1 MQIWDLNRIDRSSR
15 IFNFSLQS
23 SFVFLKE
30 RTTFVVEPERICQ
43 NFMGRSHLVFCRL
56 SIEYSACFNRSFTPY
71 QCDQFCL
78 TGNSFRKNRIA
89 CPDAVRSVCI
99 ASPYSRLFI
108 FFRKLSCTF
117 VRFCRFTCI
126 KSLYKVCLLYTS
138 PSPRD

>member
-1 MQIWDLNRIDRSSR
+1 MQVWDLNRIDRSSR

-99 ASPYSRLFI
+99 ASPIPGFLYFSASFLAPSFDSADSHAL
-108 FFRKLSCTF
+108 KAS
-117 VRFCRFTCI
+117 I
-126 KSLYKVCLLYTS
+126 KSNRLISSGDL
-138 PSPRD
+138 